1 MLGAAPG
8 IKERFQRFQ
17 LLYHM
22 HLMENYEHILLG
34 GFHIEEQVPPLTH
47 THTHAYAYTHTHTHI
62 HTHPSRPSSM
72 ARSVLQLP
80 LPH

>member
-34 GFHIEEQVPPLTH
+34 GFHIEEQVYGPRYYSHGSRVILTE
-47 THTHAYAYTHTHTHI
+47 AA
-62 HTHPSRPSSM
+62 
-72 ARSVLQLP
+72 A
-80 LPH
+80 